1 MSKMELLEAQI
12 QNVDVYFIDGWA
24 SAAPWAANPDK
35 TVRFSS
41 SFDPNMLHRAE
52 WIKFLG
58 VFFNLEDKAEE
69 YFNNVVSKKWNEL
82 SSRTSDK
89 KVVFISNNMGSSY
102 RIEAD
107 PIKVSLIEAA
117 GAKAIGK
124 TDAEAVGATASGCTA
139 DVSNCD
145 LDFDHTDATQAQAF
159 RDLIATA
166 DIIIDEA
173 SNWAAAAPYTKYDA
187 SKFETNYGVDSALSA
202 KTYRTDGIVKDNLW
216 ATDSYESQYASPQ
229 VVLEDLTSLVY
240 GETRTLV
247 CLRQLDGDHTIM
259 TKAQCDKD
267 MPACVDGLEP
277 TAIEAPCETYLTCVP
292 VKPTVPATL
301 SQSASV
307 AAAFLL
313 AAAAFA

>member
-1 MSKMELLEAQI
+1 
-12 QNVDVYFIDGWA
+12 
-24 SAAPWAANPDK
+24 
-35 TVRFSS
+35 
-41 SFDPNMLHRAE
+41 MLHRAE

-58 VFFNLEDKAEE
+58 AFFNLEDKAEE
-69 YFNNVVSKKWNEL
+69 HFNKVSAKWNEL
-82 SSRTSDK
+82 SSKTSNK

-173 SNWAAAAPYTKYDA
+173 SNYAYAPPYTKYDA
-187 SKFETNYGVDSALSA
+187 SKFETTYGVDSALSA

-259 TKAQCDKD
+259 TKAQCDKY
-267 MPACVDGLEP
+267 MPACLDGLEP

-292 VKPTVPATL
+292 VKPTVPAAASTE
-301 SQSASV
+301 SATV

-313 AAAAFA
+313 AVAAFA